1 MHYRPDRLEVMPG
14 KIVDELQPKIDWQR
28 RRPRDRRP
36 GPPTW
41 SSSSPTEVEQ
51 LLSTL
56 AG

>member
-1 MHYRPDRLEVMPG
+1 MHSARPAEGMPG
-14 KIVDELQPKIDWQR
+14 KIVDELPPKIDWQR

-36 GPPTW
+36 GAPT

-56 AG
+56 AR